1 MEDVGR
7 EMLAKGVKGI
17 DSRELDSV
25 RRKLIAV
32 ASQLRYQFF
41 R

>member
-1 MEDVGR
+1 
-7 EMLAKGVKGI
+7 MLANGEKALMSDNENGKW
-17 DSRELDSV
+17 
-25 RRKLIAV
+25 RKLIAV